1 MGVKDDEGGIFL
13 EFEIVVFVIFKLV
26 IVYVFI
32 LWVKMIIEKNRVLK
46 FLKIYFYSCIE
57 DRKFIY
63 L

>member
-13 EFEIVVFVIFKLV
+13 ELEIVVFVTSKLV
-26 IVYVFI
+26 TVYVFI

-46 FLKIYFYSCIE
+46 FLKIYSYSCIE
-57 DRKFIY
+57 DRKLIY